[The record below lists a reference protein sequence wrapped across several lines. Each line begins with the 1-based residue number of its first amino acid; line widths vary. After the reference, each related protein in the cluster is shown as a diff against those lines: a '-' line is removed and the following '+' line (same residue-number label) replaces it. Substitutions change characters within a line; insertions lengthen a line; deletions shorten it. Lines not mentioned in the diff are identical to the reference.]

1 MVMETVNI
9 YITLHD
15 NVDCVFVFYFLLL
28 LLKFINFVPS
38 ILFIS
43 IYFFMVMNI
52 TVMMNAQNNDSCKN
66 TRVQPV
72 SE

>member
-1 MVMETVNI
+1 MTMLTVFLCFI
-9 YITLHD
+9 FLLL
-15 NVDCVFVFYFLLL
+15 LLL

-52 TVMMNAQNNDSCKN
+52 IVTMNAQKIMAL
-66 TRVQPV
+66 VKIQEFQPV